1 MNAQDIQ
8 NRIFPSENYMRNT
21 GITAINSWLSTF
33 LCMEV
38 KLYFFHTTEYAT
50 AKRKKNHN
58 STVKYKD
65 HFISIVSIQ
74 KRILKAYSTNDI
86 EKYVTFNLNTVAA

>member
-1 MNAQDIQ
+1 
-8 NRIFPSENYMRNT
+8 
-21 GITAINSWLSTF
+21 
-33 LCMEV
+33 MEV

-58 STVKYKD
+58 SIVKYKD